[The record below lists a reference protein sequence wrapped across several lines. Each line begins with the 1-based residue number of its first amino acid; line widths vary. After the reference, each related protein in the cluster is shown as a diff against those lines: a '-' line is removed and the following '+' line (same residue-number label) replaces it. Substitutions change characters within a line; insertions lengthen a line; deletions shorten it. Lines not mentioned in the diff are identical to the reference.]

1 MNGVKKMRLA
11 RNKLDISNLG
21 KQISISLDYSIFR
34 IEPIKYSIVFRLRLI
49 LIIVAF
55 NRRQNNSSGDNN
67 IELVVQRRRTD
78 SKYRIVDVLLLLLLL
93 IQQIHFISVQIEPHT
108 VHICPIIRVI
118 RLLSSCNLIVIVSR
132 GVENG
137 RRGRLDHVARE
148 LVEYDGAVD
157 VRVAAHRA
165 DVLDLALG
173 GDLIER
179 GLSELSPHSVVPLPL
194 FVADDL
200 EEFDR

>member
-1 MNGVKKMRLA
+1 M
-11 RNKLDISNLG
+11 
-21 KQISISLDYSIFR
+21 
-34 IEPIKYSIVFRLRLI
+34 I

-67 IELVVQRRRTD
+67 IELVVQRRRTN
-78 SKYRIVDVLLLLLLL
+78 SKYRTVDVLFLLLLL

-108 VHICPIIRVI
+108 VHICPIIWVI
-118 RLLSSCNLIVIVSR
+118 RLLSSCNLLVIVR

-157 VRVAAHRA
+157 VRIASHCA

-179 GLSELSPHSVVPLPL
+179 GLSELAPHSVVPLPL
-194 FVADDL
+194 FVADNL